1 MAPSLYPRCRGEG
14 FAAAAEVSAE
24 VSAEEMDWRGMAE
37 VLAENDGGGSE
48 GLSMNAK

>member
-24 VSAEEMDWRGMAE
+24 EIDWRGMAE